1 MSRRAGASADW
12 LGDGYFRCLGYVF
25 NLRWDNP
32 EAGRTIRR
40 ILGQFEIPAN
50 RVERR
55 TPPTPNVPPVYSLS
69 QTTDVCEVRYGND
82 LLFGPETFDEALSHL
97 LWHINAEVG
106 RSTGSYLLIH
116 AGAIAAPSGDGMILP
131 GDSGSGKTTLVAGL
145 AEKGFQYL
153 SDEAAAIDP
162 VSRQLYP
169 YAKPLTLKL
178 GSLSLFPGLEA
189 HKTDSV
195 VRLQDQW
202 FVQPEAFG
210 GKTVSGPCSVRWVV
224 SVRYQPDAPTRLEPI
239 SSGEAVMELGRRIMN
254 LPQYGGRAFQL
265 LADVARGAA
274 SYRLVSGDLR
284 EAVATLDGLA
294 RSQERS

>member
-1 MSRRAGASADW
+1 MSRGTGTSGGW
-12 LGDGYFRCLGYVF
+12 LGNGYFRCLGYVF
-25 NLRWDNP
+25 KLQWDNL
-32 EAGRTIRR
+32 EAGRSIRR
-40 ILGQFEIPAN
+40 ILGHFEIPVD
-50 RVERR
+50 RVEMR

-69 QTTDVCEVRYGND
+69 ETADACEVKYGND
-82 LLFGPETFDEALSHL
+82 VLFGPEPFEEALSHL

-116 AGAIAAPSGDGMILP
+116 AGAIAAPSGAGMILP

-169 YAKPLTLKL
+169 YAKALTLKR
-178 GSLSLFPGLEA
+178 GSFSLFPGLEA
-189 HKTDSV
+189 HETDSV
-195 VRLQDQW
+195 LRLQDHW

-210 GKTVSGPCSVRWVV
+210 SKTVSGPCHVRWIV
-224 SVRYQPDAPTRLEPI
+224 SVRYEPDAPTRLEPI

-254 LPQYGGRAFQL
+254 LPQYGGRAFRL
-265 LADVARGAA
+265 LADVARDAET
-274 SYRLVSGDLR
+274 YRLVSGDLG
-284 EAVATLDGLA
+284 EAVGTLDGLA
-294 RSQERS
+294 RGQ